1 MSVQQTRRYREAF
14 QALRQFASHKR
25 TPERCELCGAGLG
38 DTHSHLLELAGRK
51 LICACEPCAILFCAR
66 ADTRYKRVPRRVRLL
81 PDFRMSDAEW
91 DIMLIPIGM
100 AFFFKSSSASKT
112 IALYPGPGGAT
123 ESLLSLD
130 TWNDIA
136 SRNPIL
142 EEMESDVEALLANRL
157 GPSHGFSAPE
167 YFVLPIDECYR
178 LVGLIRSRW
187 RGLSGGT
194 EVWEKLQ
201 QFFAELRERSASMQ
215 ETAYA

>member
-1 MSVQQTRRYREAF
+1 
-14 QALRQFASHKR
+14 
-25 TPERCELCGAGLG
+25 
-38 DTHSHLLELAGRK
+38 
-51 LICACEPCAILFCAR
+51 
-66 ADTRYKRVPRRVRLL
+66 
-81 PDFRMSDAEW
+81 
-91 DIMLIPIGM
+91 
-100 AFFFKSSSASKT
+100 
-112 IALYPGPGGAT
+112 
-123 ESLLSLD
+123 
-130 TWNDIA
+130 
-136 SRNPIL
+136 
-142 EEMESDVEALLANRL
+142 MESDVEALLANRL